1 MRAYIIKNTEKVVK
15 AIAEKHP
22 EEELIKSKDSV
33 LSAHYSC
40 LAYDTFG
47 PFKLVGGINK
57 GRPNEDDLQ
66 KAVEFYD
73 EIIE

>member
-1 MRAYIIKNTEKVVK
+1 M
-15 AIAEKHP
+15 
-22 EEELIKSKDSV
+22 

-66 KAVEFYD
+66 NAVEFYD
-73 EIIE
+73 GIIE